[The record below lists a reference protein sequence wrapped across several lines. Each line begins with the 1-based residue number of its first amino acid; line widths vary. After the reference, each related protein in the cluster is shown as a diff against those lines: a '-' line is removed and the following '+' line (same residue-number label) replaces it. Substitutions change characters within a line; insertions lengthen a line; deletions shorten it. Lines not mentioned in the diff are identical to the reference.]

1 MHDRGGIVALTFGVC
16 AAIGTM
22 LGLRFKVII
31 LVPFIVLVMVGT
43 AAVEVAPGENL
54 WSIVGAMIVSVI
66 ALQIGYLIG
75 VVAYASLGSV
85 SARVH
90 RQITTE
96 KFGQAIRFES

>member
-1 MHDRGGIVALTFGVC
+1 MPDRGIMALIFGVFC
-16 AAIGTM
+16 AAMGTM

-43 AAVEVAPGENL
+43 AAVEVALGANL

-66 ALQIGYLIG
+66 VLQIGYVMG
-75 VVAYASLGSV
+75 VIAYASLGSV
-85 SARVH
+85 STRVH

-96 KFGQAIRFES
+96 KFGQAIRFDS